1 MSQSV
6 LLDVFLPQMYGFLCK
21 GAGFVMPDVWC
32 MVYAYIFFPEKELN
46 SEAHHEK
53 KINNIKNKTVLI
65 IPNEL
70 G

>member
-1 MSQSV
+1 
-6 LLDVFLPQMYGFLCK
+6 
-21 GAGFVMPDVWC
+21 

-53 KINNIKNKTVLI
+53 KINNIKNKTVSI